1 MKLTPLSMPQIELK
15 KQQELCVQS
24 PLKTGGP
31 GVLNTQIMERR
42 EAASLKRSM
51 ASTRVPPSVKGDTG
65 DLDQSCDM
73 AEHMR
78 RASDLHIHI
87 CYSAPRH

>member
-1 MKLTPLSMPQIELK
+1 MQP
-15 KQQELCVQS
+15 

-42 EAASLKRSM
+42 EAALLKESM
-51 ASTRVPPSVKGDTG
+51 ASTGVAPSVKGDIG
-65 DLDQSCDM
+65 DLDQSGDM